1 MLSSLKNSL
10 LVFDKKKKKE
20 KVVSIYP
27 IPDGNVR
34 YRRSKIEKEL
44 EDAPP
49 KPRICQTLFTLQRE
63 RTMINDV
70 N

>member
-1 MLSSLKNSL
+1 MLSSLKTSL
-10 LVFDKKKKKE
+10 LVFDKKKKE

-27 IPDGNVR
+27 VPDGNVR

-49 KPRICQTLFTLQRE
+49 KPRICQTLFTL
-63 RTMINDV
+63 
-70 N
+70 